1 MLRAYPSDRRLAAR
15 SFKQSS
21 IRFLFSEPFW
31 VLLVGVYCITKT
43 RGYSTGL
50 PRDVNASADDRYYHG
65 EQHRKLLFFI
75 VYPSDRHTPCCH
87 TMLTNRCGA
96 NVHWLTESN
105 GLYDTLSNTS
115 GVELG
120 IIALGA
126 HDPSPADL
134 ENVLGS
140 WLLAIASRA
149 ISKSCWERIPGKLT
163 RIRMG

>member
-1 MLRAYPSDRRLAAR
+1 MYDPKLNVNFAIPRVLPESFKELAAR
-15 SFKQSS
+15 LNRLTPSRGPIEVSVEV
-21 IRFLFSEPFW
+21 RTATLR
-31 VLLVGVYCITKT
+31 GV
-43 RGYSTGL
+43 
-50 PRDVNASADDRYYHG
+50 VASADDRDYHG

-140 WLLAIASRA
+140 WR
-149 ISKSCWERIPGKLT
+149 
-163 RIRMG
+163 